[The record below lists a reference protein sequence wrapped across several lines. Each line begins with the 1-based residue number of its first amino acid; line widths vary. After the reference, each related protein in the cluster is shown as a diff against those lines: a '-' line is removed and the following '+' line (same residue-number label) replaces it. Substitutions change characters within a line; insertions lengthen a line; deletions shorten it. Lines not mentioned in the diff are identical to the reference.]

1 MDFCTA
7 LNKLIGDVCAAQKTL
22 DLDHLLTLATS
33 CKTAIKTAKSHLV
46 DCRVRRSVL
55 QQLQFADRIVS
66 GLVEAL
72 RREQKGVQI
81 KEHLE
86 NVLAGLTRLQR
97 EMLRSSVPVQQPA
110 PGSREDL
117 RGSDWQAALQTI
129 RIKLSDG
136 VMQEQ
141 IKIPDTLDPEDMRII
156 NNLSS
161 VAIEFLTDQ
170 PYGLITA
177 PVFIVQGRIDNTA
190 RSLLAKE
197 NYDYHDFMQEYFVI
211 DNASILGVLASMH
224 TTQFV
229 NEALRYV
236 NHHHKK
242 RLSLCGPTVKE
253 EDHFYYL
260 LMPER
265 AVLNRNANIHQW
277 IFQKAK

>member
-1 MDFCTA
+1 MDFGTA
-7 LNKLIGDVCAAQKTL
+7 LNRLIADACAAQKSL

-33 CKTAIKTAKSHLV
+33 CKTTIKTAKSHLV

-55 QQLQFADRIVS
+55 QQLQFADRIVT
-66 GLVEAL
+66 GLVEAF
-72 RREQKGVQI
+72 RREQTGVQV

-86 NVLAGLTRLQR
+86 NILVGLNRLQR
-97 EMLRSSVPVQQPA
+97 EMRKSSVPVAPA
-110 PGSREDL
+110 VPSPREDL
-117 RGSDWQAALQTI
+117 RGSDWQSALQTI
-129 RIKLSDG
+129 RNKLTDG
-136 VMQEQ
+136 VEPEQ

-161 VAIEFLTDQ
+161 VEIEFLTDQ

-177 PVFIVQGRIDNTA
+177 PVFIVQGKVDMTA
-190 RSLLAKE
+190 KSFLAKE
-197 NYDYHDFMQEYFVI
+197 NYDFHDFMQEYFVI

-224 TTQFV
+224 TSQFV

-236 NHHHKK
+236 NHNHKK
-242 RLSLCGPTVKE
+242 CLSLCGPAVRE
-253 EDHFYYL
+253 NDHFYYL

-265 AVLNRNANIHQW
+265 AVVNRNAKVHQW